1 MKNIDTILDGELIA
15 FCPKAG
21 VTYSGNVTVLETT
34 AVKLGASVTIS
45 INSVGVEY
53 KEGEICFFSLSLFLS
68 LSASSITKEYLKPL
82 TQISSTISPSLWQS
96 THKTMELF

>member
-53 KEGEICFFSLSLFLS
+53 KEGEILILVAGINYAFG
-68 LSASSITKEYLKPL
+68 ASTPCHIMK
-82 TQISSTISPSLWQS
+82 
-96 THKTMELF
+96 

>member
-53 KEGEICFFSLSLFLS
+53 KEGEILILV
-68 LSASSITKEYLKPL
+68 AGITYAFGATTPCHIMK
-82 TQISSTISPSLWQS
+82 
-96 THKTMELF
+96 

>member
-1 MKNIDTILDGELIA
+1 MKSIDMILDGELIA

-53 KEGEICFFSLSLFLS
+53 KEGEILILV
-68 LSASSITKEYLKPL
+68 AGITY
-82 TQISSTISPSLWQS
+82 IFGVSTPCHIM
-96 THKTMELF
+96 K